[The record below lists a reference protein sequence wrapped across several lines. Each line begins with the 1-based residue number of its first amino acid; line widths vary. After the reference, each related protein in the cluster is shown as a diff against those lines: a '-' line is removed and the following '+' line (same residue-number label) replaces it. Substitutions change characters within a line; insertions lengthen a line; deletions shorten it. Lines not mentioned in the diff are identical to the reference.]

1 MKRVVRATNATTKR
15 SVAATAAATTA
26 ATTATTAATT
36 KAVRESDFCLQK
48 QVTRIAAGPSKNPAD
63 NFARRRAWRNNNKPI
78 QPITISKPDPYQSR
92 PQPGQTRAT
101 IGFAALIENPF
112 ECSIERA
119 TAALNFW
126 RAWLTH
132 PTLQELTVYIT
143 PTYTGIYQLAQE
155 TTTLIGSFWI
165 ALYECAYSAAPL
177 SPALQSLRIRMVAAF
192 DATSP
197 IGALRVPAISAE
209 MADHFNYVDAGNP
222 SLAGSL
228 LFSAVGCDSIGYKYR
243 LDNHR
248 LGRHAYQ
255 PFTHLTAVEL
265 PACFLSMENYVH
277 FPRPLQEKWAE
288 GYAVARTLRFVFP
301 FAKIRADPYTCHIPA
316 TIDAATQAER
326 TACVVNLRDMKLGRI
341 RRVWYDM
348 MEALDA

>member
-1 MKRVVRATNATTKR
+1 MKRAVRTTSATTKR
-15 SVAATAAATTA
+15 SAAVTTSATAAAI
-26 ATTATTAATT
+26 
-36 KAVRESDFCLQK
+36 RESDFCLQK
-48 QVTRIAAGPSKNPAD
+48 QVTRIAAGPSRNPVD
-63 NFARRRAWRNNNKPI
+63 NFARRKAWRDNNKPI
-78 QPITISKPDPYQSR
+78 QPITVGTPDPYQSR

-101 IGFAALIENPF
+101 IGFTQPVSNPF

-132 PTLQELTVYIT
+132 PTLQEFTVYIT
-143 PTYTGIYQLAQE
+143 PTYTGIYQLSQE
-155 TTTLIGSFWI
+155 TTSLIGSFWI
-165 ALYECAYSAAPL
+165 ALYECACGAAPV
-177 SPALQSLRIRMVAAF
+177 SPVLRTLRIRMVAAF
-192 DATSP
+192 DATSS
-197 IGALRVPAISAE
+197 IGALRVPEISAE
-209 MADHFNYVDAGNP
+209 MADHFNYIDAGNP

-243 LDNHR
+243 L
-248 LGRHAYQ
+248 GRQAYQ
-255 PFTHLTAVEL
+255 PFTHLTAVDL

-277 FPRPLQEKWAE
+277 FQRPLQEKWAE

-301 FAKIRADPYTCHIPA
+301 SAKIRADPYTEHIPA